1 MSGTTLEV
9 KYQDA
14 EVQDMARRLGAT
26 LGRVNFKPLMEVIGA
41 HLITSTQLRFEKGKG
56 PGGVSW
62 PVSRR
67 AQQGGGQTLML
78 TRRLYDS
85 IAESSDVRSDTR
97 VEIGT
102 NIKYAA
108 IHQFGGTVGPHV
120 IEARRGK
127 ALFIPGI
134 GFRRR
139 VNHPGAAMP
148 ARPYLGIDSQDES
161 LLIDVTDRWLKQ
173 TLGKLL

>member
-1 MSGTTLEV
+1 MSGATLEV
-9 KYQDA
+9 RYNDA
-14 EVQDMARRLGAT
+14 EVQQMARRLGAA
-26 LGRVNFKPLMEVIGA
+26 LGRVNFKPLMELIGA

-85 IAESSDVRSDTR
+85 IAQDGPLATAQN

-102 NIKYAA
+102 NLIYGA
-108 IHQFGGTVGPHV
+108 IHQFGGTISPHV

-139 VNHPGAAMP
+139 VNHLGSAMP

>member
-1 MSGTTLEV
+1 MAGATLEV
-9 KYQDA
+9 RYNDA
-14 EVQDMARRLGAT
+14 EVQDMARRLGSA
-26 LGRVNFKPLMEVIGA
+26 LGRVNFQPLMEVIGQ
-41 HLITSTQLRFEKGKG
+41 HLVTTTQLRFEKGKG
-56 PGGVSW
+56 PDGASW

-85 IAESSDVRSDTR
+85 IAQDGPLATAQN

-102 NIKYAA
+102 NVEYAA
-108 IHQFGGTVGPHV
+108 IHQFGGTIGPHV

-139 VNHPGAAMP
+139 VNHPGSDMP

-173 TLGKLL
+173 TLGRML

>member
-1 MSGTTLEV
+1 MAGTTLEV

-14 EVQDMARRLGAT
+14 EVQDMARRLGSA
-26 LGRVNFKPLMEVIGA
+26 LGRVNFRPLMEVIGA
-41 HLITSTQLRFEKGKG
+41 HLVSVTQMRFEKGKG
-56 PGGVSW
+56 PGGVAW

-67 AQQGGGQTLML
+67 AQQDGGKTLQL
-78 TRRLYDS
+78 SRRLYDS
-85 IAESSDVRSDTR
+85 IANSSDVRSDTR
-97 VEIGT
+97 VEIGS
-102 NIKYAA
+102 NVKYAA
-108 IHQFGGTVGPHV
+108 IHQFGGTIGPRV

-139 VNHPGAAMP
+139 VNHPGSAMP

-161 LLIDVTDRWLKQ
+161 LLLDVTDRWLKQ
-173 TLGKLL
+173 TLGQLL

>member
-1 MSGTTLEV
+1 MAGATLEV
-9 KYQDA
+9 RYQDA
-14 EVQDMARRLGAT
+14 EVQDMARRLGSA
-26 LGRVNFKPLMEVIGA
+26 LGRVSFQPLMEVIGA
-41 HLITSTQLRFEKGKG
+41 HLITSTQLRFEQGKG
-56 PGGVSW
+56 PGNVSW

-85 IAESSDVRSDTR
+85 IAQDGPLATAQN

-102 NIKYAA
+102 NVEYAA
-108 IHQFGGTVGPHV
+108 IHQFGGTIGPHV

-139 VNHPGAAMP
+139 VNHPGSIMP
-148 ARPYLGIDSQDES
+148 ARPYLGIDSQDEN
-161 LLIDVTDRWLKQ
+161 LLLDVTDRWLKQ
-173 TLGKLL
+173 TLGRML